1 MASISFIF
9 NELNPG
15 TRLTYEK
22 GLSPF
27 LQASGVAGLSTLALK
42 ERKEPRST
50 VGIVQQPAIRKNRM
64 RSRSYDD
71 EMTKLLSHLLLA
83 ASLLVFPLAHAVE
96 ALPGPDSD
104 GDRAG
109 SERFEKAVVGLKE
122 AERALYLYERIERV
136 EDRKSASDSNPADVR
151 VSRVFPA
158 GTGIAHIALGPDSA
172 PENAAAYRNELE
184 KLLNMLTWAAANG
197 KQQREA
203 YEKVNK
209 KQKERYDLIDQT
221 RNAFV
226 FTFLG
231 QEKRGDRTLSK
242 FRMEPNPNYKPTSRG
257 TSIFAKVRG
266 IVWLDDGSGQMARI
280 QGDVT
285 EDISFGIFLGKIYKG
300 SHFMQERYE
309 FAPGVW
315 LPTYSQ
321 YDFDGRKF
329 FSQISIHQKTFASHY
344 RRVGP
349 PADAIPLVRAELEK
363 LDSSA
368 SADQTP

>member
-1 MASISFIF
+1 M
-9 NELNPG
+9 
-15 TRLTYEK
+15 TR
-22 GLSPF
+22 P
-27 LQASGVAGLSTLALK
+27 V
-42 ERKEPRST
+42 P
-50 VGIVQQPAIRKNRM
+50 
-64 RSRSYDD
+64 
-71 EMTKLLSHLLLA
+71 LLLA
-83 ASLLVFPLAHAVE
+83 ASLLAICPLAHALGAPTE
-96 ALPGPDSD
+96 PDSD
-104 GDRAG
+104 SDRVA
-109 SERFEKAVVGLKE
+109 SERFEKAVAGLKE
-122 AERALYLYERIERV
+122 AEQALYLYERIERV
-136 EDRKSASDSNPADVR
+136 EDRKSGSDPGPADVR

-172 PENAAAYRNELE
+172 PASAAAYRNELE
-184 KLLNMLTWAAANG
+184 KLLNTLTWATTSG

-209 KQKERYDLIDQT
+209 KQKERCDLIDQT
-221 RNAFV
+221 RNAFI
-226 FTFLG
+226 FTYLG
-231 QEKRGDRTLSK
+231 QEMRGDRTLSK
-242 FRMEPNPNYKPTSRG
+242 FRMEPNPNYKPTSRSA
-257 TSIFAKVRG
+257 SIFSRVKG
-266 IVWLDDGSGQMARI
+266 FVWLDDASGQMARV

-349 PADAIPLVRAELEK
+349 PADAIPLVREELQK
-363 LDSSA
+363 LGEA
-368 SADQTP
+368 R

>member
-1 MASISFIF
+1 
-9 NELNPG
+9 
-15 TRLTYEK
+15 
-22 GLSPF
+22 
-27 LQASGVAGLSTLALK
+27 
-42 ERKEPRST
+42 
-50 VGIVQQPAIRKNRM
+50 M
-64 RSRSYDD
+64 RSRSYGHQ
-71 EMTKLLSHLLLA
+71 MRKLLSRLLLA
-83 ASLLVFPLAHAVE
+83 ASLLAVYPLARALE
-96 ALPGPDSD
+96 APLVVDSD
-104 GDRAG
+104 GDRVG
-109 SERFEKAVVGLKE
+109 SERFERAVAGLKE
-122 AERALYLYERIERV
+122 AEQALYLYERIERV
-136 EDRKSASDSNPADVR
+136 EDRKSAGDSNPAEVK

-172 PENAAAYRNELE
+172 PENTAAYRNELE
-184 KLLNMLTWAAANG
+184 KLLNTLTWAATSG

-221 RNAFV
+221 RTAFV

-231 QEKRGDRTLSK
+231 QEKRGGRTLSK

-257 TSIFAKVRG
+257 ASIFAKVKG
-266 IVWLDDGSGQMARI
+266 VVWLDDASGQMARV

-309 FAPGVW
+309 FGEGVW

-329 FSQISIHQKTFASHY
+329 FSQISIHQKMFASHY

-349 PADAIPLVRAELEK
+349 PADAIPLVREELQK
-363 LDSSA
+363 LGEA
-368 SADQTP
+368 R